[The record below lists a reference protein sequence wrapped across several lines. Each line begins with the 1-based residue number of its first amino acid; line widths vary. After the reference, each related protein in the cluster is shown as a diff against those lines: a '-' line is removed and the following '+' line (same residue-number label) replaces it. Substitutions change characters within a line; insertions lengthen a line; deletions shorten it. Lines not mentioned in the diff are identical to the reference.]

1 MGVSGPSGQGKSM
14 LLRILAGIEP
24 HEGTVE
30 LDGQGLARVGPA
42 RWRAQV
48 LYVAQDPP
56 AFELSGETL
65 WQRLCCLRAR
75 EGVEDRPGLGLDT
88 GVWARPMAELSGGER
103 QRVVLSMALAARP
116 RVLLLDEPTSA
127 LDEDNEALVERA
139 LRGRTV
145 VWVSHSK
152 AQLARVATRVVEL

>member
-1 MGVSGPSGQGKSM
+1 
-14 LLRILAGIEP
+14 
-24 HEGTVE
+24 
-30 LDGQGLARVGPA
+30 
-42 RWRAQV
+42 
-48 LYVAQDPP
+48 
-56 AFELSGETL
+56 
-65 WQRLCCLRAR
+65 
-75 EGVEDRPGLGLDT
+75 
-88 GVWARPMAELSGGER
+88 MAELSGGER